1 MIIII
6 AIIKIVIL
14 IVTDSY
20 IIIKS
25 KDNDNDDEKN
35 AQNKDN
41 IEKNYKKNQKTSTIT
56 TNKTLITD
64 KNLAGEERK
73 KYLLHPNYK
82 KATLSNMQRKHFL

>member
-25 KDNDNDDEKN
+25 KDNDNGDEKN

-41 IEKNYKKNQKTSTIT
+41 IKKNYKK
-56 TNKTLITD
+56 
-64 KNLAGEERK
+64 
-73 KYLLHPNYK
+73 
-82 KATLSNMQRKHFL
+82 